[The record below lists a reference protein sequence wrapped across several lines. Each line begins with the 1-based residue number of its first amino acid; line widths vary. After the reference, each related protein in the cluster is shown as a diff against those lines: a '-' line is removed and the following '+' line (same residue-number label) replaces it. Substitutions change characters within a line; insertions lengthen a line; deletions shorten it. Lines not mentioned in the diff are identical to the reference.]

1 MEVHPCQDRFEYID
15 SSRGIA
21 ILMVVFVHTSQS
33 IKGLN
38 PHTIDLTEFC
48 QLGVQLFFVLSA
60 VTMCNSLEKVNLGK
74 KNILLFYLK
83 RFFRIAPL
91 YYAGIIIYFSISLL
105 LNYRDSGILKADEQY
120 NPLNIISNVVF
131 VHGFY
136 RPANN
141 NIVPGGW
148 SIGTEMVFYLM
159 VPFLFL
165 FYKHLKNK
173 VIFLIIPFLFLV
185 SNLVIF
191 NMVNERL
198 LLNKDQIIF
207 IYYNLFNQLPVF
219 LIGISY
225 FFYFRTYENKQPG
238 NFKWMTVSIFVFIFS
253 LFAMAKIRYNI
264 SLTPVLSAVSFVFLI
279 EVFRNCH
286 FLINRVLVRI
296 GQLSYS
302 IYIFHFIFA
311 WYISGQVYKMM
322 KEYVFPELGLVI
334 CFLISVFLTSMVA
347 MASEK
352 AIEKPGIDFGR
363 KISSYFFQR

>member
-1 MEVHPCQDRFEYID
+1 MSAFPCQDRFDYID

-33 IKGLN
+33 ITGLN
-38 PHTIDLTEFC
+38 ANTKILSNFC

-60 VTMCNSLEKVNLGK
+60 FTMCNSLDRIKLGR

-91 YYAGIIIYFSISLL
+91 YYSGIIIYFCISLVY
-105 LNYRDSGILKADEQY
+105 NYKYSGVLKPDQQY
-120 NPLNIISNVVF
+120 NPLNILTNVTF

-136 RPANN
+136 KPANN

-148 SIGTEMVFYLM
+148 SIGTEMLFYLM

-165 FYKHLKNK
+165 YYKHLRHKM
-173 VIFLIIPFLFLV
+173 VFLIIPFLFLAL
-185 SNLVIF
+185 NLVIF
-191 NMVNERL
+191 NVANNRS
-198 LLNKDQIIF
+198 NFTKDEIVF

-225 FFYFRTYENKQPG
+225 FFYSRIYENKG
-238 NFKWMTVSIFVFIFS
+238 SDSFKWMVISIFIFIFS
-253 LFAMAKIRYNI
+253 LFGLIRIRYNI
-264 SLTPVLSAVSFVFLI
+264 SLTPVLSAITFVFLI
-279 EVFRNCH
+279 EVFRNFH
-286 FLINRVLVRI
+286 FLSNKILVRI

-311 WYISGQVYKMM
+311 WYLSKSIY
-322 KEYVFPELGLVI
+322 ETIYNYVFPELGLII
-334 CFLISVFLTSMVA
+334 CFLISVLFTSLLA
-347 MASEK
+347 MLSEK
-352 AIEKPGIDFGR
+352 TIEKPGIDVGKRFSNYLF
-363 KISSYFFQR
+363 KK